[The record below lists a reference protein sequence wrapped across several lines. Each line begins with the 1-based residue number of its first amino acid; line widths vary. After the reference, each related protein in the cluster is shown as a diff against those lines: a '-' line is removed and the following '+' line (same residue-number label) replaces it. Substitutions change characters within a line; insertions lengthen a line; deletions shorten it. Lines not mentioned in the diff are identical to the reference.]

1 MKVMLELE
9 EQAQAQACT
18 EMSRSRI
25 VDYAKEGQR
34 SFAFWPIEFPSS
46 SVALAV
52 GGALCTASKH
62 TSDFLSKDAVLGQ
75 KRLSVLGYCRYPDT
89 VSECPR

>member
-25 VDYAKEGQR
+25 VDDAKEGQR

-52 GGALCTASKH
+52 GGALCTASKL
-62 TSDFLSKDAVLGQ
+62 TSDFLSKKDAVLGQ
-75 KRLSVLGYCRYPDT
+75 KLLSVLGYCRYPDT
-89 VSECPR
+89 VRQ